1 MEQYF
6 DRELDQL
13 HVSIGSFGPN
23 LIFPG
28 LDVVNDGLFNDREL
42 EVVAFSV
49 PVGRQSAPQFI
60 ELDGVMADVNLK

>member
-23 LIFPG
+23 LILPG
-28 LDVVNDGLFNDREL
+28 LDVVNYGLFNDREL

-49 PVGRQSAPQFI
+49 PIGRQSPPQFI
-60 ELDGVMADVNLK
+60 ELNGVMADVNLK